1 MVGMESPSLFTETSI
16 MRETVLIGIVALCMA
31 GLGLAHADMANMPGM
46 AGTTAMQGEK
56 VTLVGEVVDMDCYMN
71 EGAHGQGHKACAIL
85 CLKGGS
91 PVGLLTD
98 DGKAYFLTADKDETK
113 YYDRLRHMAAD
124 RVKVTG
130 TILRRGGE
138 LCLNVEKEVKL

>member
-1 MVGMESPSLFTETSI
+1 
-16 MRETVLIGIVALCMA
+16 MRETVLIAIVALCVA
-31 GLGLAHADMANMPGM
+31 GLGLAHADMSNMPGM
-46 AGTTAMQGEK
+46 AGTTAMHGEK

-85 CLKGGS
+85 CLKGDS

-98 DGKAYFLTADKDETK
+98 DGTAYFLTADKDETRA
-113 YYDRLRHMAAD
+113 YNRLRHMAAD

-130 TILRRGGE
+130 SILHRGGE
-138 LCLNVEKEVKL
+138 LCLNVVREEKL

>member
-1 MVGMESPSLFTETSI
+1 

>member
-1 MVGMESPSLFTETSI
+1 
-16 MRETVLIGIVALCMA
+16 MRETVLIAIVALCVA
-31 GLGLAHADMANMPGM
+31 GLGLAHADMSSMPGM
-46 AGTTAMQGEK
+46 STPAMRGEK

-71 EGAHGQGHKACAIL
+71 EGLHGKGHKSCAIL
-85 CLKGGS
+85 CLNGGA

-98 DGKAYFLTADKDETK
+98 DGKAYFLTADKDRTK

-130 TILRRGGE
+130 TMLRRGGE
-138 LCLNVEKEVKL
+138 LCLNVEREEKQ

>member
-1 MVGMESPSLFTETSI
+1 

-31 GLGLAHADMANMPGM
+31 GLGLAHADMASMPGM
-46 AGTTAMQGEK
+46 STPAMQGEK

-71 EGAHGQGHKACAIL
+71 EGVHGQGHKACAVL
-85 CLKGGS
+85 CLNGGA

-98 DGKAYFLTADKDETK
+98 DGKAYFLTADKDKTK

-138 LCLNVEKEVKL
+138 VCLNVEREVKL